1 LTVRGYT
8 DTISPVLI
16 LGKSTVGS
24 LFNFLFYQP
33 TFNLLIIF
41 YGFFAGNLG
50 LAIIFVA
57 ILSRLVSFPLTRAQI
72 KSAEKGKQFQK
83 KYEDIKK
90 KYSKNKEKL
99 NEELAKL
106 QSQYLP
112 GQLAGCLPM
121 IILIILLIQVRLGIV
136 NLVAK
141 GWHAFNEIAYV
152 ESLQRE
158 EEAIFYKVEE
168 ELATGEHRLKISIK
182 SDNGNFLE
190 KEYSF
195 EIVESINNRV
205 EEIKNEEEQK
215 SKEERMG
222 ALREEEER
230 ERAERNTDI
239 SLFNTQIEENRVRIP
254 ISKFLI
260 FTTESTQK
268 VLLTDKSP
276 DFEIFIRPP
285 SNHVILTE
293 ETRVFLDDVDVTDGS
308 ELSHGEV
315 INLQFL
321 GIDLSKVAADFSW
334 SDAVIIP
341 YIVLGL
347 MVGVSQFA
355 STQVLTGLRGISGKK
370 KEDKRKQKGKKQKA
384 KKKDEEPDFSEMMS
398 MVNKQMIFFFPV
410 LTVITSLGYWGGAR
424 IFPSGLSI
432 FWTVQSLFV
441 IIQQLLMNRKKVITW
456 VNKRLGK
463 EAEDSKRKREQ
474 RDEHKGK
481 KGVKRDKVRKGKT
494 TKRSKRGKK

>member
-1 LTVRGYT
+1 M
-8 DTISPVLI
+8 
-16 LGKSTVGS
+16 GS
-24 LFNFLFYQP
+24 LFNVLFYQP

-41 YGFFAGNLG
+41 YGFLAGNLG

-72 KSAEKGKQFQK
+72 KSAEKGKKFQK
-83 KYEDIKK
+83 KYEDVKK

-106 QSQYLP
+106 QAQYLP

-121 IILIILLIQVRLGIV
+121 IILIILLIQVRLGVV

-168 ELATGEHRLKISIK
+168 ELATGEHRLKISVK
-182 SDNGNFLE
+182 SDNGNSLE
-190 KEYSF
+190 KEYAF
-195 EIVESINNRV
+195 EIVEDINGRI
-205 EEIKNEEEQK
+205 EEIRNEEVQK
-215 SKEERMG
+215 SKEERME
-222 ALREEEER
+222 ALKEEEER
-230 ERAERNTDI
+230 EKAERNTDI
-239 SLFNTQIEENRVRIP
+239 SLFSTQIEENRVRIP

-268 VLLTDKSP
+268 VLLTNKSP

-285 SNHVILTE
+285 SNDVILTE
-293 ETRVFLDDVDVTDGS
+293 ETKVFLDDVDITNES

-315 INLQFL
+315 MNLQFL

-334 SDAVIIP
+334 SDATIIP
-341 YIVLGL
+341 YVILGL
-347 MVGVSQFA
+347 MVGISQFA

-370 KEDKRKQKGKKQKA
+370 KEDKRKPKDGKQKT
-384 KKKDEEPDFSEMMS
+384 KKKEEEPDFSEMMS

-441 IIQQLLMNRKKVITW
+441 IMQQLLMNRKKVIAW

-463 EAEDSKRKREQ
+463 EIEGSEQKGEQ
-474 RDEHKGK
+474 RDKRKGK
-481 KGVKRDKVRKGKT
+481 RGVKRDRGKKGKT
-494 TKRSKRGKK
+494 TKRGKRRKR